1 MDTLEW
7 NLLSLNC
14 LQGWA
19 ESEEGGLRFTSIDLS
34 AFLLLSLF
42 GFGPVSAFGQTVV
55 SVKVM
60 FL

>member
-7 NLLSLNC
+7 NLLSLSC
-14 LQGWA
+14 FQGWA
-19 ESEEGGLRFTSIDLS
+19 ESEEGGLRFSGVDLS
-34 AFLLLSLF
+34 ALLLLSLF
-42 GFGPVSAFGQTVV
+42 GFGPTSAFGQTAV